1 MPVQIELHTRT
12 AAASRDVHLLRPLA
26 LYGLLPPYEL
36 GCSLVLHTTPPLP
49 CPDSDD

>member
-1 MPVQIELHTRT
+1 MPVQTELHTRT
-12 AAASRDVHLLRPLA
+12 GGKAATSIF
-26 LYGLLPPYEL
+26 YGLFSPLRLVTTYEL